1 MAFLGR
7 NPRYALALVALL
19 FFTSI
24 LLFNSNLGGGDTYS
38 DPTVTSGKGRVSTI
52 DFLRHTEAGYQQS
65 VIRGRQE
72 LIKKHGTSAAKLNP

>member
-1 MAFLGR
+1 MGFLGR

-24 LLFNSNLGGGDTYS
+24 LLFNSNLGAETYS
-38 DPTVTSGKGRVSTI
+38 DATVLPGKGRVSTI

-72 LIKKHGTSAAKLNP
+72 LIKKHGTSAAKINP

>member
-1 MAFLGR
+1 MPFFGR

-24 LLFNSNLGGGDTYS
+24 LLFNSNLGETYS
-38 DPTVTSGKGRVSTI
+38 DTPVLSGKGRVSTI

-72 LIKKHGTSAAKLNP
+72 LIKKHGPSAAKLNP

>member
-24 LLFNSNLGGGDTYS
+24 LLFNSNLGDTYS
-38 DPTVTSGKGRVSTI
+38 DLTVHSGKGRVSTI
-52 DFLRHTEAGYQQS
+52 DFLRQTEAGYQQT

-72 LIKKHGTSAAKLNP
+72 LIRKHGASAAKLNP